1 MLLIFV
7 IVLIIIFAYCCVE
20 IKNKEH
26 FNECDSTQQYDN
38 LEPVIAGDSIKECIV
53 NCSSHKEIQTNC
65 DIKEEHLTNLTSEI
79 KGFDDTMDSNGKV
92 MLDTEYKKNS
102 DNVINECLKNKSKC
116 QINSGYNP
124 CLAKCVQCKHP
135 IKCNW
140 RYELADGNDTRIS
153 GGKLPKKQQ
162 CDKTAIDS
170 EKDTIK
176 LYGVIVNNNPPKI
189 KLLWEMDAEKWGTDK
204 KKCGNVYNKT
214 FTILVFKKNDVSK
227 IEDVRTPEKLEEIY
241 IRKETIEN
249 IKPIDSFGGDVKF
262 TYDLNKLHDEHI
274 SSTEEDGA
282 YIISLQFKDEHDR
295 IYTSNSIEVKL
306 SKTRHLYE
314 ENVFKKNA
322 TGSKTGLF
330 NKILGK
336 TFEITL

>member
-20 IKNKEH
+20 IKNKEQ
-26 FNECDSTQQYDN
+26 FYVCDPAKQYDN
-38 LEPVIAGDSIKECIV
+38 LEPVIAGDSIKDCII
-53 NCSSHKEIQTNC
+53 NCNSHKDIQANC
-65 DIKEEHLTNLTSEI
+65 HIKEENLSNLTSEI
-79 KGFDDTMDSNGKV
+79 KGFDDKMDSNGKV
-92 MLDTEYKKNS
+92 NLDKEYVNNPN
-102 DNVINECLKNKSKC
+102 NVINKCLIDKNECK
-116 QINSGYNP
+116 INSVYNP

-140 RYELADGNDTRIS
+140 RYELVKGSDTQIS

-162 CDKTAIDS
+162 CDETESDS
-170 EKDTIK
+170 DKDTIK
-176 LYGVIVNNNPPKI
+176 LYGVIVNNTKI

-214 FTILVFKKNDVSK
+214 FTVLVFKKTDISNLDN
-227 IEDVRTPEKLEEIY
+227 VRTPEKLEEIY
-241 IRKETIEN
+241 IRKEPIEEG
-249 IKPIDSFGGDVKF
+249 IKPIDSVDGYVKF
-262 TYDLNKLHDEHI
+262 TYDLNKLHDTHL

-282 YIISLQFKDEHDR
+282 YIISLQFKDEQER

-306 SKTRHLYE
+306 SKSRHIYG
-314 ENVFKKNA
+314 ENVFQKNA
-322 TGSKTGLF
+322 NDSKTGLL